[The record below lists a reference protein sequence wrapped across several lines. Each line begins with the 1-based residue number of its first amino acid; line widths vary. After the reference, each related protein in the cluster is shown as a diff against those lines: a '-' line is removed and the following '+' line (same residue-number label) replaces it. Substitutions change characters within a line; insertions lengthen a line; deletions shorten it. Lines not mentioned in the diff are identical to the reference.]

1 MNLENLMIDMPII
14 EGVSTVIMSTESAA
28 ATATATETIQET
40 TPLKRK
46 GRAKKATA
54 ANPPVKACRV
64 PSLRTEIKSTL
75 WAHHVHS
82 IIKEFAP
89 DLLKREDVIDAYNAF
104 VDCLAKYDDDF
115 ESYVPSKRKR
125 YHVGFIYEKLKFHRY
140 LDENIPARFKNED
153 QLWRNRQLSSVH
165 AHIIQDMLE
174 TYKVLYDLIK
184 RDVIPPLEQVIHEEQ
199 VKRMAPI
206 YRRDIEAYQTHMTK
220 EEQRH
225 EQTIASENERHK
237 DVMDYLHKAMSH
249 KIEDLRALMEDFKP
263 TQFTD

>member
-1 MNLENLMIDMPII
+1 MNLKNLMIDMPII
-14 EGVSTVIMSTESAA
+14 EVGDSTVIMSTESAA
-28 ATATATETIQET
+28 ATTAAPIQET
-40 TPLKRK
+40 APVKRK

-54 ANPPVKACRV
+54 ENPAVKACRV
-64 PSLRTEIKSTL
+64 PSLRTEMKSTL

-89 DLLKREDVIDAYNAF
+89 DSLKRDDVVDAFNAF
-104 VDCLAKYDDDF
+104 VDCLAKHDDVF

-125 YHVGFIYEKLKFHRY
+125 YLVGFIYEKLKYQRY

-153 QLWRNRQLSSVH
+153 QLWRNHQLSKVH
-165 AHIIQDMLE
+165 NEIIQEMLQ

-184 RDVIPPLEQVIHEEQ
+184 RDVIPPLEKVIHEEQ
-199 VKRMAPI
+199 VKRMGPI

-237 DVMDYLHKAMSH
+237 DIMDYLHKAMSH